1 MLLPQWTR
9 TQYRRYLLRGVG
21 ATGEDGQVRRKLVVL
36 RHAKSAWPQGVPD
49 VRRPLNE
56 RGLRDAP
63 AVGRW
68 LNRHVPELALVVCS
82 PAQRTR
88 QTWELVSQELSAHPR
103 VVYDER
109 LYSASAR
116 AIIVVARE
124 LPADVGTALFI
135 AHNPGLE
142 ELVAALS
149 GESCQLKT
157 SSVAVLSGDGDWTD
171 VAPGWATLAESATL
185 RG

>member
-1 MLLPQWTR
+1 M
-9 TQYRRYLLRGVG
+9 RR
-21 ATGEDGQVRRKLVVL
+21 ELVVL

-68 LNRHVPELALVVCS
+68 LNRHVPEIALVVCS
-82 PAQRTR
+82 PAHRTR
-88 QTWELVSQELSAHPR
+88 QTWDLVSRELLTRPR
-103 VVYDER
+103 VVYEER
-109 LYSASAR
+109 LYAASAR
-116 AIIVVARE
+116 AIISVAGE
-124 LPADVGTALFI
+124 LPPEVETVLFI
-135 AHNPGLE
+135 GHNPGLE
-142 ELVAALS
+142 EVISALS
-149 GESCQLKT
+149 GERCQLKT

-171 VAPGWATLAESATL
+171 VAPGWATLAQSATL